1 MRAPRFRPAT
11 RDVFFYTRVVGQRA
25 ARLLVQVAFVSGGGE
40 VVLSTFAWRAADEHY
55 TRGPIGKDTL
65 RLVGPATPSMTR
77 LTPLIAQICSGAHA
91 ITVNLDVQREL
102 LPPTALALAR
112 RVTELPDRLNGYLSD
127 AGSSFS
133 DIDATQ
139 DAATIA
145 FRILYLWSGALPT
158 DRHMPMLHE
167 SWAGLE
173 RSWS

>member
-1 MRAPRFRPAT
+1 MRAPRFRPAA
-11 RDVFFYTRVVGQRA
+11 RDVFAYTRVVGQRA

-40 VVLSTFAWRAADEHY
+40 VVLSTFAWRPADEDY
-55 TRGPIGKDTL
+55 TRSPIGKDAL
-65 RLVGPATPSMTR
+65 RLVGPATPTMTR
-77 LTPLIAQICSGAHA
+77 LAPLITQICSGAHV
-91 ITVNLDVQREL
+91 ITANLDVQREL
-102 LPPTALALAR
+102 LPPAALALAR
-112 RVTELPDRLNGYLSD
+112 RVTELPDRLSDYLSD
-127 AGSSFS
+127 NGADFR